1 MPMDALPES
10 FKEFAYCPDLR
21 FTDLDKLSACGE
33 YWGNDNWILA
43 SYLRNTYARA
53 AQLWNKAL
61 ENGETCTDGLSISGD
76 RAIFNTGLY
85 TDSFEAIYL
94 LFEPNLRKDAI
105 QKWFLKGTHK
115 ASDRALGSFS
125 LLPERVY
132 FDEDPRD
139 LVFDHRLQIRPNYDH
154 ILRDEENV
162 KRLPASLAGESNY
175 FLLRHAFE
183 GAVDEARRRASANYT
198 LAVPQYYNGKVQLLL
213 PLRLTSDQAELALTI
228 ERVGGH
234 YAARTCLDME
244 MAYCNARVICKP
256 EASWIRPT
264 EG

>member
-1 MPMDALPES
+1 MSALPES
-10 FKEFAYCPDLR
+10 FKDFAYCPDLK
-21 FTDLDKLSACGE
+21 FTDLEKLSAQDE

-53 AQLWNKAL
+53 AQLWNRDA
-61 ENGETCTDGLSISGD
+61 ENEATASDGLVVTGD
-76 RAIFNTGLY
+76 RAIFNTGLF
-85 TDSFEAIYL
+85 TDAFEPIYL
-94 LFEPNLRKDAI
+94 LFEPNWKKDAI
-105 QKWFLKGTHK
+105 QKWCLRGTYK

-125 LLPERVY
+125 MLPERVY

-162 KRLPASLAGESNY
+162 KRLPPSLCGEGSY
-175 FLLRHAFE
+175 YLLRHAFE
-183 GAVDEARRRASANYT
+183 GAVEEARRRASANYT

-213 PLRLTSDQAELALTI
+213 PLRLTSNKAELALTI
-228 ERVGGH
+228 ERVSGH

-256 EASWIRPT
+256 EASWIRPM
-264 EG
+264 EK